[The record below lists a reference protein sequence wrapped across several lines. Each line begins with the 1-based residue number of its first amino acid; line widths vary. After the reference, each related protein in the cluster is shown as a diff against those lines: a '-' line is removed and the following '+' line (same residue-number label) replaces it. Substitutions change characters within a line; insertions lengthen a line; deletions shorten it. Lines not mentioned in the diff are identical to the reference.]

1 MFLKTYQLYKDS
13 YSNHPKEIWQLIV
26 LTFINRVGTMVLP
39 FLTVYLT
46 TVLNFSLKDAGI
58 LASAFGFGSMGGT
71 YLGGKLTDKLSSQ
84 FVIINSLIFSGFLL
98 ISIQFVNTFY
108 ALFFLILATSFFGEA
123 YRPAMMAAVGNF
135 VPSSKTGRTM
145 AFLRIAINL
154 GFSGAVVIGGF
165 IAASL
170 GYNWLFWI
178 DGITCIVAAVYFY
191 SVSRNWDNYVKPE
204 EEYKEIKLNNKILS
218 PYKNIKYLLFLTA
231 TFCMGFSFI
240 QWFHSVPV
248 FIKSEWG
255 FDERYIGI
263 LMAMN
268 GILIV
273 LIEMPLIH
281 SIESSKKINLSM
293 ILGLSLVGLSFLPF
307 LLPKALILCFLAMLL
322 LTIGEIL
329 FMPLNSSVALNL
341 SPANKRGSY
350 MGFYSMMWSLTHIA
364 GPAVGLGIVGLF
376 GFPALWIFI
385 LFIIVASVLINIK
398 LKNDFDQ

>member
-1 MFLKTYQLYKDS
+1 MINKTYQLYKES
-13 YSNHPKEIWQLIV
+13 YSNHPKEIWTLV
-26 LTFINRVGTMVLP
+26 VVTFINRVGTMVVP

-46 TVLNFSLKDAGI
+46 TVLNFSLKDAGL

-71 YLGGKLTDKLSSQ
+71 YLGGKLTDKFSPQ
-84 FVIINSLIFSGFLL
+84 FVITNSLIFSGFLL

-108 ALFFLILATSFFGEA
+108 AVFFLILTTSFFGEA
-123 YRPAMMAAVGNF
+123 YRPAMMVAVGNF
-135 VPSSKTGRTM
+135 VPGSKTGRTM

-178 DGITCIVAAVYFY
+178 DGITCIAAAVYFY
-191 SVSRNWDNYVKPE
+191 SVSRNWNKCLKTE
-204 EEYKEIKLNNKILS
+204 EENKEINLNNNS
-218 PYKNIKYLLFLTA
+218 FPPYKNIKYLLFLTA
-231 TFCMGFSFI
+231 SFLMGFAFI

-273 LIEMPLIH
+273 LVEMPLVH
-281 SIESSKKINLSM
+281 SIELAKKINFSM
-293 ILGLSLVGLSFLPF
+293 ILGLSLVGISFLPF
-307 LLPKALILCFLAMLL
+307 LFPKDLLLCFLAMLL
-322 LTIGEIL
+322 LTSGEIL
-329 FMPLNSSVALNL
+329 FMPLNSSVVINL
-341 SPANKRGSY
+341 SPPNKRGSY

-364 GPAVGLGIVGLF
+364 GPAIGLGIVGLF
-376 GFPALWIFI
+376 GFSALWIFI
-385 LFIIVASVLINIK
+385 LFIILASVLINIK
-398 LKNDFDQ
+398 LKNSYN